1 MLSGNMYK
9 QRRVGIKNPESHAGD
24 LGWALLAGGIIAWD
38 VFAPET
44 LSSAADRYLEHP
56 VGKYIALGATAIVAA
71 HVVNLFD
78 NYDIPD
84 PIQKANEMLDRVRG
98 DTEELGA

>member
-1 MLSGNMYK
+1 MNKEHSGD
-9 QRRVGIKNPESHAGD
+9 I
-24 LGWALLAGGIIAWD
+24 GWGLLVGGIIAWD
-38 VFAPET
+38 VLAPET

-84 PIQKANEMLDRVRG
+84 PIQKANDYLGRVRG
-98 DTEELGA
+98 EGN